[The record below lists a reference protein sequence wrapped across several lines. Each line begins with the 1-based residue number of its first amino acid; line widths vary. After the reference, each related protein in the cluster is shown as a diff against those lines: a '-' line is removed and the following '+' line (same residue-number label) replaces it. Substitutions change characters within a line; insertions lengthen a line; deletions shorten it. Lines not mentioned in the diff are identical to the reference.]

1 MVNRNGLDINQRS
14 KKKKNDEIK
23 KRMINTCMNEER
35 KVGKGLYLILGLI
48 KQNGLTSRSV
58 IFMLGLPKK
67 KMIHVYS

>member
-1 MVNRNGLDINQRS
+1 
-14 KKKKNDEIK
+14 
-23 KRMINTCMNEER
+23 MINTCMNEES

-48 KQNGLTSRSV
+48 KQNGLNSRSV